1 MTNEHKD
8 NQQQGMKKIPIMAV
22 LLVGAFVAILNQTL
36 LATALPPI
44 MEDLNITES
53 TAQWLTTIFML
64 VNGIMIPVTAF
75 LIETFTTR
83 RLFITA
89 ISTFAVGTLICALA
103 PNFTILMAGRI
114 VQAAAAGIMM
124 PLMQT
129 VVLLIFPIEKRG
141 QAMGFLGLVIAFA
154 PAIGPTLS
162 GFMVDHFHWRTL
174 FYIVFPIA
182 FLDIIA
188 AYFVLKNVT
197 ERHFPKVDVLSIILS
212 TLGFGGILYGFST
225 AGNNGWGSPEVII
238 SMTVGA
244 AALLLFGRR
253 QLQLEEPI
261 LEIRVLR
268 YGMFTLTTAVGML
281 VFMAMV
287 GAATVLPIYMQ
298 NFRDFSATESGLMM
312 LPGAVLMGM
321 MSPITGRIF
330 DKVGAKWLAITG
342 LFLVTL
348 SNVMYTFL
356 STETTFAY
364 MTIFYAM
371 RMFGV
376 AMVMMPVTTAGLNV
390 LPRHLIPHGTAMN
403 NTLRQVAGSIGT
415 ALLVTVMTTASL
427 NEGGGAP
434 NVEGLIHG
442 VNIAF
447 WVASVLGAFGFVLS
461 FFIKQ
466 KTASD
471 YE

>member
-1 MTNEHKD
+1 MTNQHEE
-8 NQQQGMKKIPIMAV
+8 NSQQGMKKIPIMAV

-64 VNGIMIPVTAF
+64 VNGIMIPITAF

-89 ISTFAVGTLICALA
+89 ISTFAVGTLICGIA
-103 PNFTILMAGRI
+103 PNFSILMVGRV
-114 VQAAAAGIMM
+114 VQASAAGIMM

-129 VVLLIFPIEKRG
+129 VVLLIFPVEKRG

-162 GFMVDHFHWRTL
+162 GFMVDHYHWRTL

-182 FLDIIA
+182 VIDIFV

-197 ERHFPKVDVLSIILS
+197 ERHFPKVDVMSILWS

-225 AGNNGWGSPEVII
+225 AGNTGWVSAPVIVSMAVGVVALIIFGS
-238 SMTVGA
+238 
-244 AALLLFGRR
+244 R
-253 QLQLEEPI
+253 QLKLEEPI

-268 YGMFTLTTAVGML
+268 YKMFTLTTAVGML
-281 VFMAMV
+281 VFMAMI

-298 NFRDFSATESGLMM
+298 NYRDFTATESGLMM
-312 LPGAVLMGM
+312 LPGAVLMGL

-342 LFLVTL
+342 LLLVTV
-348 SNVMYTFL
+348 SNVMYTVL
-356 STETTFAY
+356 STETSFVY
-364 MTIFYAM
+364 MTTFYAM

-390 LPRHLIPHGTAMN
+390 LPRDLIPHGTAMN

-415 ALLVTVMTTASL
+415 ALLVTVMSTAAL
-427 NEGGGAP
+427 NQGGSAP
-434 NVEGLIHG
+434 NMEGLIHG
-442 VNIAF
+442 VNVAF
-447 WVASVLGAFGFVLS
+447 WVASILGALGFVLS
-461 FFIKQ
+461 FFIKHQ
-466 KTASD
+466 TAS
-471 YE
+471 E

>member
-1 MTNEHKD
+1 MTNQTQEN
-8 NQQQGMKKIPIMAV
+8 NQQGIKKIPIMAV
-22 LLVGAFVAILNQTL
+22 LLIGAFVAILNQTL

-44 MEDLNITES
+44 MNDLNITEN

-103 PNFTILMAGRI
+103 PNFPVLMAGRI
-114 VQAAAAGIMM
+114 VQASAAGIMM

-129 VVLLIFPIEKRG
+129 VVLLIFPINKRG

-182 FLDIIA
+182 FLDIIF
-188 AYFVLKNVT
+188 AYYVLKNVT
-197 ERHFPKVDVLSIILS
+197 ERHFPKVDIFSIVLS

-225 AGNNGWGSPEVII
+225 AGNHGWGSADVII
-238 SMTVGA
+238 SMGIGII
-244 AALLLFGRR
+244 ALLVFGTR
-253 QLQLEEPI
+253 QLKLEEPI

-268 YGMFTLTTAVGML
+268 YGMFSLTTAVGML
-281 VFMAMV
+281 VFMAMI
-287 GAATVLPIYMQ
+287 GAATILPIYMQ

-312 LPGAVLMGM
+312 LPGALLMGM
-321 MSPITGRIF
+321 MSPISGRIF
-330 DKVGAKWLAITG
+330 DKIGARWLAVIG
-342 LFLVTL
+342 LSLVTL
-348 SNVMYTFL
+348 SNLMYTDL
-356 STETTFAY
+356 STTTSFVY
-364 MTIFYAM
+364 MTVLYSL
-371 RMFGV
+371 RMLGV
-376 AMVMMPVTTAGLNV
+376 SMVMMPVTTAGLNV

-415 ALLVTVMTTASL
+415 ALLVTVMTTMTL
-427 NEGGGAP
+427 GEGP
-434 NVEGLIHG
+434 DIEVEGLIHG
-442 VNIAF
+442 VNMAF
-447 WVASVLGAFGFVLS
+447 WVASILGFIGLVLS
-461 FFIKQ
+461 FFIKHQ
-466 KTASD
+466 TVED
-471 YE
+471 E